1 MLVLSCLADAA
12 PYVFGGLGVTFLLA
26 LLLTSIFWVW
36 MLVDSITNPG
46 LDGTERVIWVLVI
59 LFTHIL
65 GAVLYL
71 LLARGKRGSGAPPLS
86 S

>member
-1 MLVLSCLADAA
+1 MLLLSCLADAA
-12 PYVFGGLGVTFLLA
+12 PYFFGGLGLMVFLA
-26 LLLTSIFWVW
+26 IVLTSIFWIW
-36 MLVDSITNPG
+36 MLVDSLTNPG

-59 LFTHIL
+59 LFTHVL